1 MPLSLSKMTH
11 NLVKLMP
18 KNQNRTDKLAL
29 SKEALKTKKLWTLPW
44 IPSVHEQPR
53 GH

>member
-1 MPLSLSKMTH
+1 MLLSLSKMNH

-29 SKEALKTKKLWTLPW
+29 SKEALKTKELWTLALDP
-44 IPSVHEQPR
+44 
-53 GH
+53 